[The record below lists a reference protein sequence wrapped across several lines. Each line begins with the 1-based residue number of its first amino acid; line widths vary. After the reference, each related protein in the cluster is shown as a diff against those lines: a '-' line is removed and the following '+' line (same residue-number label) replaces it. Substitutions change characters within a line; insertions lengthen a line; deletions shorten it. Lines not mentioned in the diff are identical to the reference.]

1 MRKLWQKLLVSV
13 MENSLKI
20 PIEFVCELFEPCQRV
35 NDRNNFVEFKY
46 LWFEIGCG
54 CVCPCLAVAVKS
66 GCPCVCPCI
75 YACIG
80 VHVCLWGR
88 ECARVNSKHL
98 MQGAR
103 FIERAW
109 RRHKKV
115 LHNNMLQEVSAST
128 DIASDRRQAGEEQ
141 PKVRRGK
148 KQAATIVIHCFGGIQ
163 RSPLVHVL
171 CRLLLVLV
179 GPNLCHALL
188 AMHDGVRW
196 QAVVGGDKV

>member
-1 MRKLWQKLLVSV
+1 MFKWLMRIVLCLFPSFCARLVSV
-13 MENSLKI
+13 N
-20 PIEFVCELFEPCQRV
+20 V
-35 NDRNNFVEFKY
+35 
-46 LWFEIGCG
+46 WFEIGCG

-66 GCPCVCPCI
+66 ECPRVCPSI
-75 YACIG
+75 YACIC
-80 VHVCLWGR
+80 VYVCLRGR

-128 DIASDRRQAGEEQ
+128 DIAPDRRQAGGEQ

-163 RSPLVHVL
+163 RSPLVRVL